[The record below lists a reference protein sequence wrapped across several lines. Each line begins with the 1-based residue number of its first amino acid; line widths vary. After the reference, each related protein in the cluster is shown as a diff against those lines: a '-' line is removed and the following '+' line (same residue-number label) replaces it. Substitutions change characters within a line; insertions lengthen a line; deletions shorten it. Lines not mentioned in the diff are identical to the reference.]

1 MLKLIALAASTHFV
15 NAANTV
21 RDCSAG
27 KSVFKWVSASVTPDP
42 IIPGKDS
49 TISLACEIPAGV
61 TVTGGT
67 AEYGFTFNGI
77 PFSPTIDDLCADVAC
92 PLTPGPYSNST
103 TSQFPSISG
112 KVVSTIKW
120 KDEAGTLLYCLETTV
135 KV

>member
-21 RDCSAG
+21 RDCSSG

-77 PFSPTIDDLCADVAC
+77 PFSPTFDDIVSDVGC
-92 PLTPGPYSNST
+92 PLTPGPDS
-103 TSQFPSISG
+103 
-112 KVVSTIKW
+112 
-120 KDEAGTLLYCLETTV
+120 
-135 KV
+135 